1 MLQVTELNL
10 DSARSTN
17 IQGLTDEFK
26 NLTSLSLNN
35 VGLTTL
41 KGFPSLPKLKK
52 VRRTSFLGLFKLFS
66 LIIIYF
72 SWSCVTTDCHLVWM
86 LFKDVKI
93 LQHLPL
99 VGIRLRTLKAWN
111 HWWVYMFVLDTGR
124 CSSWFTNC
132 ILERVTKP

>member
-1 MLQVTELNL
+1 MAFFILQVTELNL

-52 VRRTSFLGLFKLFS
+52 VRELVFVAY
-66 LIIIYF
+66 LICF
-72 SWSCVTTDCHLVWM
+72 D
-86 LFKDVKI
+86 
-93 LQHLPL
+93 
-99 VGIRLRTLKAWN
+99 
-111 HWWVYMFVLDTGR
+111 
-124 CSSWFTNC
+124 
-132 ILERVTKP
+132 